1 VLQWVGHWRESAPYD
16 YCGSEA
22 EWLADLEEVIAAMR
36 QNAPKHP
43 ERRWP
48 ANTNADQLVRA
59 GVVGEKDLNQWV
71 DAEGEAGTD
80 RSDAAPPKDGDD
92 RWVWVP
98 VTLWVG
104 ASFSLT
110 PVSHLGSVDIS
121 LPTRAR
127 SGQRHGD
134 PTTAPTSAASAAR
147 RTTAQCPTPAA
158 STRAFPARQQHHA
171 QPTLP
176 WRQTIDTPTSP
187 YRTPTTSRTRRTM
200 DQELARRHTLSNIST
215 RNHLTRHNY
224 TPTHNTT
231 TRTCNRTRSRMP
243 TPTTHRHSPRVT
255 RLGPARAPVPTRT
268 SRRHCPSFSPNSHS
282 ACRHHDQHHTA
293 SRPHQLSRTRHR
305 TRR

>member
-1 VLQWVGHWRESAPYD
+1 
-16 YCGSEA
+16 
-22 EWLADLEEVIAAMR
+22 MR

-71 DAEGEAGTD
+71 DADREAGTD

-110 PVSHLGSVDIS
+110 PVNRLGSVDTC
-121 LPTRAR
+121 LRTGAR

-134 PTTAPTSAASAAR
+134 LTRAPTSAASAAR
-147 RTTAQCPTPAA
+147 HTTAQSPTPAA
-158 STRAFPARQQHHA
+158 STKAFPARQQHRA
-171 QPTLP
+171 QPTLL
-176 WRQTIDTPTSP
+176 WRPTLDTPTSP
-187 YRTPTTSRTRRTM
+187 YQTPTTSRTRRTT
-200 DQELARRHTLSNIST
+200 DQELARRHTLSNIPT

-224 TPTHNTT
+224 THTHNIT
-231 TRTCNRTRSRMP
+231 TRICNRIPSHMP
-243 TPTTHRHSPRVT
+243 TPTTHRHCPHVT

-268 SRRHCPSFSPNSHS
+268 SRRRFPSSSHIRRS
-282 ACRHHDQHHTA
+282 ARRHHDQHHTA
-293 SRPHQLSRTRHR
+293 SRPHPQSRTRRR